1 MDNVKFKMTKS
12 FLSSLYQFYIFNFTF
27 FVLISCSIQKKISRS
42 AAQLVLKDSSLRT
55 AHVGISIYEPATNKY
70 WFNYQADHYF
80 TPASN
85 TKIPTCYAAMKY
97 LGDSLEGV
105 LKMETD
111 TAILLLPTGDP
122 TLLHPDFK
130 NQPVIN
136 FLQTATKKIYTTDLE
151 WKEESLGAGWSWDDY
166 NDSYMAERSPLPV
179 YGNIIKW
186 TQENDGI
193 DPSVVYSTPEVNW
206 QVDFD
211 TAQSTNFFVK
221 RNVAENHY
229 KITEGKEKV
238 KEQEVPFVTKGINA
252 ALELLP
258 DTIHKT
264 IGLATTGTYQKFIG
278 KTIHVTA
285 IHSQPIDSVLKP
297 MMHRSDNFFAEQ
309 LLLMVCSKFNLPMND
324 ERIVDTLLK
333 TDFKELPQKPHWADG
348 SGLSRFNLFSPED
361 LIFILNKMKND
372 FGIDRIKNILP
383 TGNEGTLTGYYVAEH
398 GYIFAKTGSLSGVV
412 AISGFL
418 YTKKNK
424 LLIFSVLINNHT
436 SSGTKV
442 RRAVEKFIET
452 LRNNY

>member
-1 MDNVKFKMTKS
+1 MFKSQKRRSPVFFCILTS
-12 FLSSLYQFYIFNFTF
+12 VFYI
-27 FVLISCSIQKKISRS
+27 LSSCSIQKEISKS
-42 AAQLVLKDSSLRT
+42 AQLTLKDSALST
-55 AHVGISIYEPATNKY
+55 AHVGISIYEPATGKY

-85 TKIPTCYAAMKY
+85 TKIATCYAAMKY

-105 LKMETD
+105 LKMEND

-136 FLQTATKKIYTTDLE
+136 FLQTTTKKVYTTDLR

-166 NDSYMAERSPLPV
+166 NDSYMAERSPMPV

-193 DPSVVYSTPEVNW
+193 DPAVVYSMPEVNW
-206 QVDFD
+206 NVDFD
-211 TAQSTNFFVK
+211 TAQSSNFFVK
-221 RNVAENHY
+221 RSLAENHFR
-229 KITEGKEKV
+229 ITEGKEKI
-238 KEQEVPFVTKGINA
+238 KEQEVPFVTNGLSA

-264 IGLATTGTYQKFIG
+264 VSVATPETYQKFLA
-278 KTIHVTA
+278 KTILITA

-297 MMHRSDNFFAEQ
+297 MMHVSDNFFAEQ
-309 LLLMVCSKFNLPMND
+309 LLLMVARKFNIPMSD
-324 ERIVDTLLK
+324 EGVVDTIMK
-333 TDFKELPQKPHWADG
+333 TDFKGLPQKAHWADG
-348 SGLSRFNLFSPED
+348 SGLSRFNLFSPAD

-372 FGIDRIKNILP
+372 FGMERIKNVLP
-383 TGNEGTLTGYYVAEH
+383 TGNEGTLINYYVKEQ
-398 GYIFAKTGSLSGVV
+398 GYIFAKTGSLSGVI
-412 AISGFL
+412 ALSGFL

-424 LLIFSVLINNHT
+424 LLVFSVLVNNHT

-442 RRAVEKFIET
+442 RRAVEKFIEG
-452 LRNNY
+452 LRNDY